1 MKVINVKDITEAVKD
16 MCIKISMVL
25 PTDVMNKLKEKYDEE
40 KWNLAKETLNTIIEN
55 AELAERDFIPMCQDT
70 GMAVVMVKMGQNVR
84 IEGGYIEDAINE
96 GIRQGYGE
104 GYLRKSVVKDPINR
118 VNTKDNTP
126 GVIYYDIVPEEDYFE
141 ITVAAKGFGSENMS
155 RQKMLRPADG
165 LEGVIDF
172 VVETAALAGP
182 NACPPIVLG
191 VGIGGTFDRSA
202 VLAKKALMR
211 SLDSY
216 NPDEFYKDLEIDL
229 EKRINELGI
238 GPQGFGGKTTC
249 LRVLIET
256 YPTHIAGLPVSV
268 NINCHATRHE
278 TKVF

>member
-1 MKVINVKDITEAVKD
+1 MKVIKVNEITEAVKE
-16 MCIKISMVL
+16 MCMKISMVL
-25 PTDVMNKLKEKYDEE
+25 PPDVMSKLKEKYDEE
-40 KWNLAKETLNTIIEN
+40 KWNLAKETLNTIIQN
-55 AELAERDFIPMCQDT
+55 AELAEREFVPMCQDT
-70 GMAVVMVKMGQNVR
+70 GMAIVMVKMGQNVK

-96 GIRQGYGE
+96 GIRQGYE
-104 GYLRKSVVKDPINR
+104 EAYLRKSVVQDPINR

-141 ITVAAKGFGSENMS
+141 ISVAAKGFGSENMS

-165 LEGVIDF
+165 LEGVVDF
-172 VVETAALAGP
+172 VIETAALAGP

-211 SLDSY
+211 SMDSY
-216 NPDEFYKDLEIDL
+216 HPDEFYKNLEIEL

-268 NINCHATRHE
+268 NVNCHATRHE